1 MGPEAEPVEFF
12 STIIQYWKK
21 YFDTAM
27 SFAIYNFVLLATAI
41 DDHFDVTN
49 YLLNLGTTHIYDLG
63 LTLGL
68 NQPHVRNM
76 MDSQTFRDDTVAA
89 WLQREDNVVIRRGV
103 PTWRTLVRALRDR
116 RVNQIGVAGKI
127 AADKNVAE

>member
-1 MGPEAEPVEFF
+1 
-12 STIIQYWKK
+12 
-21 YFDTAM
+21 
-27 SFAIYNFVLLATAI
+27 
-41 DDHFDVTN
+41 
-49 YLLNLGTTHIYDLG
+49 
-63 LTLGL
+63 
-68 NQPHVRNM
+68 